1 MTMSENNEDG
11 PLGAARHHRVK
22 LRQAMA
28 DVEQAAA
35 GAAGDPTWRSDL
47 AAALTE
53 LLDAFDGHVE
63 EVDAPD
69 GLLAEVVGMT
79 PRLQTR
85 VKRLGDE
92 HPGLRTMIE
101 SALGV
106 VEGGD
111 VADVRSET
119 MAALGALAAHRQSG
133 ADLVYDAYN
142 VDIGGE

>member
-1 MTMSENNEDG
+1 MSDTNEES

-28 DVEQAAA
+28 EVEGAAA
-35 GAAGDPTWRSDL
+35 GAAGDPTWRADL
-47 AAALTE
+47 AASLTD
-53 LLDAFDGHVE
+53 LLSAFDGHVE

-69 GLLAEVVGMT
+69 GLLVELVGMA

-85 VKRLGDE
+85 VARLGDE
-92 HPGLRTMIE
+92 HPELRTMIE
-101 SALGV
+101 SARAV
-106 VEGGD
+106 VDSGD
-111 VADVRSET
+111 VADVRAET
-119 MAALGALAAHRQSG
+119 MAVLGALASHRQSG

>member
-1 MTMSENNEDG
+1 MTMSENHEDG
-11 PLGAARHHRVK
+11 PLGAARHHRIK
-22 LRQAMA
+22 LHHAMV
-28 DVEQAAA
+28 DVERAAA
-35 GAAGDPTWRSDL
+35 GAAGDPTWRADL
-47 AAALTE
+47 GAALTE
-53 LLDAFDGHVE
+53 LLEAFDGHVE

-69 GLLAEVVGMT
+69 GILADVVGMA
-79 PRLQTR
+79 PRLQNQ

-92 HPGLRTMIE
+92 HAELRPMIE

-111 VADVRSET
+111 VADVRAET